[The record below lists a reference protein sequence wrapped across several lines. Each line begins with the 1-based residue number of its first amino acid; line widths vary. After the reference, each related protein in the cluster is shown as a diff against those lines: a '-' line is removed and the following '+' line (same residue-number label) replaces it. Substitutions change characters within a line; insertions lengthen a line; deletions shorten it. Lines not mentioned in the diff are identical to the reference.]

1 MRKLTENEINKLQ
14 KLKGTRG
21 GADRFFDMIEEIY
34 MNDTETLADIHKCR
48 EMKDS
53 LDWIESWPA
62 YEKTKNMYYEYMDE
76 LLAKIGYH
84 KK

>member
-1 MRKLTENEINKLQ
+1 MRKLTEIEVKKLQ
-14 KLKGTRG
+14 ELKGTRG

-34 MNDTETLADIHKCR
+34 LNDAETMEDIHKCR

-62 YEKTKNMYYEYMDE
+62 NEKTKNMYYEYMDE
-76 LLAKIGYH
+76 LLSKIGYH
-84 KK
+84 K

>member
-1 MRKLTENEINKLQ
+1 MRKLTEAEIKKLQ
-14 KLKGTRG
+14 ELKGTRG
-21 GADRFFDMIEEIY
+21 GADHFFDMIEEIY
-34 MNDTETLADIHKCR
+34 TGEADIPADIHKCR

-62 YEKTKNMYYEYMDE
+62 HEKTKNMYYEYMDE

-84 KK
+84 K

>member
-1 MRKLTENEINKLQ
+1 MRKLTEIEVKKLQ
-14 KLKGTRG
+14 ELKGTRG

-34 MNDTETLADIHKCR
+34 LNDAETMEDIHKCR

-62 YEKTKNMYYEYMDE
+62 HEKTKNMYYEYMNE
-76 LLAKIGYH
+76 LLSKIGYH
-84 KK
+84 K

>member
-1 MRKLTENEINKLQ
+1 MRKLTEAEIKKLQ
-14 KLKGTRG
+14 ELKGTRG
-21 GADRFFDMIEEIY
+21 GADHFFDMIEEIY
-34 MNDTETLADIHKCR
+34 TGEADILADIHKCR

-62 YEKTKNMYYEYMDE
+62 HEKTKNMYYEYMDE

-84 KK
+84 K